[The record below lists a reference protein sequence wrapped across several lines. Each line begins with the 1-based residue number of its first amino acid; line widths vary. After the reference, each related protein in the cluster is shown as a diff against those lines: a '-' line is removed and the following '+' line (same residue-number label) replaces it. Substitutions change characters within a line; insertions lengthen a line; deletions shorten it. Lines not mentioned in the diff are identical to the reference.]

1 MRKSIGIIGAGN
13 MGQVLAGGIAG
24 AGIPGKELANS
35 CMMSDVNS
43 EKLSCVVEKLS
54 SKGVNITGA
63 KDNKELAG
71 WADTII
77 LAVKPNTVSSVLKE
91 IKLVV
96 DSSKLIIS
104 IAAGV
109 KISGIENC
117 FSEKVPVIRAMPNTP
132 AIIGEGATAI
142 AGGKFADAEH
152 IEKARSIF
160 SSAGIVVVVEEPMM
174 DAVTAVSGS
183 GPAYLFLLA
192 EMMEEA
198 GGKLGLPQEKIRKL
212 VRQTLLGSVRMLLES
227 GFEPAILR
235 EKVTSPGGTTSAA
248 LNCLREKGFREIFIE
263 AVQEACRRSEE
274 LSRE

>member
-1 MRKSIGIIGAGN
+1 
-13 MGQVLAGGIAG
+13 MGQALAGGIVRA
-24 AGIPGKELANS
+24 GKELADS
-35 CMMSDVNS
+35 CMMSDIDS
-43 EKLSCVVEKLS
+43 EKLNCVVEKLS
-54 SKGVNITGA
+54 SKAVNIAGA

-77 LAVKPNTVSSVLKE
+77 LAVKPNIVPLILNE
-91 IKLVV
+91 IMPVIN
-96 DSSKLIIS
+96 SSKLIIS

-109 KISGIENC
+109 KISVIENC

-198 GGKLGLPQEKIRKL
+198 GEKLGLPQEKVRKL
-212 VRQTLLGSVRMLLES
+212 VRQTLLGSVKMLLES
-227 GFEPAILR
+227 GFEPAALR
-235 EKVTSPGGTTSAA
+235 EKVTSPGGTTGAA
-248 LNCLREKGFREIFIE
+248 LNYLKEKEFREIFIE

-274 LSRE
+274 LSKE